1 MSFDMY
7 KTKYLKYKKKYLEL
21 QDLINKQFAG
31 AAMNQ
36 CFKPVIFGDLYPDIS
51 STYNFN
57 NLNDYF
63 TNPTFITN
71 PSIEYT
77 TVINNGQV
85 NIRFKYYNSITR
97 NLIPGFYVLNL
108 RNNPRNQ
115 LPVQP
120 APPAP
125 QIPIIKGGQ
134 SDSTTY
140 IYYYNRNGVKN
151 ADCPNDEIH
160 LTESFGTL
168 SNIIGK
174 NFGLKCNDVINNS
187 NPRTSIISDLT
198 LNPSKKVLIIDWQNI
213 INNLLGSTPI
223 SPTKKTDVQVKFNFF
238 LYENIVL
245 KNNYVFIIFK
255 KSLDADIEYMK
266 DIINGPYDLKSYIR
280 NTNSKL
286 QIIITSVATK
296 YLNPAKPA
304 PVRHYYGNFTN
315 PNFESNYKI
324 IWDDGLTSSF
334 DDFVFWVVVVFVYNL
349 IRNKVNIDY
358 TAFQGQPGFILPTYN
373 FANLEIYTLDKQK
386 LDINC
391 QQNGAQPT
399 YYQDITDVNIPANCF
414 NNPNTTP
421 NKNLFNMVYPT
432 LNALPHPPPPPNN
445 VRQLDMNNPFIYCY
459 FLNFNSTTNP
469 MTEYDNI
476 VQPNNWFYSND
487 KLLNIYIDFIL
498 KLFGN
503 TPIKLNPRPNNF
515 IYNAFVKMNLTLDMG
530 DYRGGDGTAPIH
542 IPDNYWTFQCIPIS
556 HGFALN
562 AGLRPIN
569 SILSKHYNQPGLMTM
584 PPIYTNLQNNIDP
597 IVALWEKFNTDN
609 LCLGNIR
616 TDTVNFFFNNFP
628 FEGTGVA
635 NDLKAIY
642 QVLNEFLPNNIPF
655 DFANKGIHPGLLFYA
670 QVKHI
675 QNNFYGAY
683 DNIKS
688 DIQER
693 MGLLNNYQEIKNDN
707 TKKNNKIKNNLECE
721 KRLVNKIK
729 SDKLNLK
736 CENKRL
742 DNLNQAYYQEG
753 SQLYV
758 QNQEYFQQIQTLG
771 KQNQEQIQKLEQ
783 QNQEQIQKLEQQNQ
797 EHIQQIQTLGQQNQE
812 HVQQHQILEQ
822 QIKALQ
828 ARNRLI
834 DVAQGEVQ
842 GQGPKK
848 HARTEN
854 EDEDDEEEDEE

>member
-31 AAMNQ
+31 ATINQ
-36 CFKPVIFGDLYPDIS
+36 CFKPVIAGDLYPDIS

-57 NLNDYF
+57 NLNNYF
-63 TNPTFITN
+63 ANPTFITN
-71 PSIEYT
+71 PSIEYSFT
-77 TVINNGQV
+77 TDATNKV
-85 NIRFKYYNSITR
+85 NIRFKYYNSITSA
-97 NLIPGFYVLNL
+97 LESFYILNL
-108 RNNPRNQ
+108 GPNLRRQ

-120 APPAP
+120 APPAHH
-125 QIPIIKGGQ
+125 IPIIKGGPN
-134 SDSTTY
+134 DTTTY
-140 IYYYNRNGVKN
+140 IYYYNKNGIKTIN
-151 ADCPNDEIH
+151 CSNNEIH
-160 LTESFGTL
+160 LTESYGIL

-174 NFGLKCNDVINNS
+174 NFGLKCDDIINSSDPKIN
-187 NPRTSIISDLT
+187 IISYLT

-213 INNLLGSTPI
+213 INNLLGPTPI
-223 SPTKKTDVQVKFNFF
+223 SPTKKTDIQVKFNIF

-266 DIINGPYDLKSYIR
+266 NIISGPYDLKSYIR

-286 QIIITSVATK
+286 QIIITSIATK
-296 YLNPAKPA
+296 YLVANKPA
-304 PVRHYYGNFTN
+304 PVQVYYNNFTN

-515 IYNAFVKMNLTLDMG
+515 IYNAFAKMNLTLDME
-530 DYRGGDGTAPIH
+530 DYRGGYGLGLVPMN
-542 IPDNYWTFQCIPIS
+542 IPNNYWTFQWLPIS
-556 HGFALN
+556 HGL
-562 AGLRPIN
+562 GLRIPAGTRFNNDVLI
-569 SILSKHYNQPGLMTM
+569 KHYNKPGLLTA
-584 PPIYTNLQNNIDP
+584 PPIFTDLQNNIEP

-609 LCLGNIR
+609 LCLGNLR

-628 FEGTGVA
+628 FEGTGLA
-635 NDLKAIY
+635 NGLKAIY
-642 QVLNEFLPNNIPF
+642 QVLNDFLPNNIPF

-670 QVKHI
+670 QVKYI

-683 DNIKS
+683 DNIKP

-693 MGLLNNYQEIKNDN
+693 IGLLKNYQEIKNDN
-707 TKKNNKIKNNLECE
+707 AKKINKIKNNLECE
-721 KRLVNKIK
+721 KKLVNKIK
-729 SDKLNLK
+729 SDKLNYE

-742 DNLNQAYYQEG
+742 DNLNQAYYLEG
-753 SQLYV
+753 TQLLQ
-758 QNQEYFQQIQTLG
+758 QNNNLRARINL
-771 KQNQEQIQKLEQ
+771 LEQ
-783 QNQEQIQKLEQQNQ
+783 
-797 EHIQQIQTLGQQNQE
+797 T
-812 HVQQHQILEQ
+812 
-822 QIKALQ
+822 
-828 ARNRLI
+828 
-834 DVAQGEVQ
+834 QGEVL
-842 GQGPKK
+842 GQGPRK
-848 HARTEN
+848 HARTEI
-854 EDEDDEEEDEE
+854 EEDEE